1 MKDRGTDCVLRC
13 KSKGV
18 YNSKLKP
25 LYTAF
30 LHSTKLSGY
39 KMGIKFDKDSLVVE
53 RNIYLTKI
61 VNVQI
66 VYDLDAWSIFPLRN
80 FTLRNC
86 LFGATNILVTKS
98 DKEKQV
104 YIGYGIA
111 FDGKCDSSFGN
122 DYARNVIIVGVD
134 NSSSSQ
140 ADNLKNNFLVLGEGY
155 TFGINR
161 SFGAQVQY

>member
-61 VNVQI
+61 VNV
-66 VYDLDAWSIFPLRN
+66 
-80 FTLRNC
+80 
-86 LFGATNILVTKS
+86 
-98 DKEKQV
+98 
-104 YIGYGIA
+104 
-111 FDGKCDSSFGN
+111 
-122 DYARNVIIVGVD
+122 
-134 NSSSSQ
+134 
-140 ADNLKNNFLVLGEGY
+140 
-155 TFGINR
+155 
-161 SFGAQVQY
+161 